1 MTFDRPLLLLAL
13 LAVPVAAA
21 LYVLA
26 QRRRARH
33 AVVFT
38 HLEVLATVA
47 GGRSWRRVVAPVL
60 ALLSLAALCA
70 ALARPHV
77 ETLVPRERATIVL
90 VVDVSRSMHAKDVAP
105 TRLAAAQEA
114 VRTFLDRV
122 PERLRVGLIAFSGD
136 AQVAAPPTTD
146 HELVR
151 ASLDQID
158 LYPGYGGTA
167 IGDAL
172 ALAVELAEA
181 ATGDGSGGGGE
192 GGTGQTIA
200 FRTAAPAQAE
210 PDELAAILFLSDG
223 AQTRGVL
230 EPLQGADLARQA
242 GVPVYTISLG
252 TPEGTVT
259 GNFGGF
265 QQTIPVPPDPVTLNA
280 IAETTGGKFFA
291 ARTAEALE
299 AAYVEL
305 GSALGR
311 EPGTREATSWFLAAA
326 AAALAAALLAAALWS
341 PRLP

>member
-1 MTFDRPLLLLAL
+1 MTFERPLLLLAL
-13 LAVPVAAA
+13 LAVPAAA
-21 LYVLA
+21 VLLWLV

-33 AVVFT
+33 AVTFT
-38 HLEVLATVA
+38 NLEVLAAVA
-47 GGRSWRRVVAPVL
+47 EGRSWRRLVPPVL
-60 ALLSLAALCA
+60 ALLALGTACA

-77 ETLVPRERATIVL
+77 ETLVPRERATVVL
-90 VVDVSRSMHAKDVAP
+90 VVDVSRSMHAKDVEP

-114 VRTFLDRV
+114 LHTFLDRV
-122 PERLRVGLIAFSGD
+122 PERLRVGLVAFAGD
-136 AQVAAPPTTD
+136 AQVAAPPTTN

-151 ASLDQID
+151 QSLDQID
-158 LYPGYGGTA
+158 LFPGYSGTA

-172 ALAVELAEA
+172 ALAVELAEQ
-181 ATGDGSGGGGE
+181 ATGDGVGNGDE
-192 GGTGQTIA
+192 GGDGQTIA
-200 FRTAAPAQAE
+200 FRTSAQAPAAE
-210 PDELAAILFLSDG
+210 DDIAAILFLSDG

-230 EPLQGADLARQA
+230 EPLDGAQLAKEA

-265 QQTIPVPPDPVTLNA
+265 EQTIPVPPDPLTLSA
-280 IAETTGGKFFA
+280 IAETTGGTFFA

-311 EPGTREATSWFLAAA
+311 EPGEREATSWFLAAA